1 MTDIIIDQINHSSD
15 NKSQIYKTAFKWAII
30 GSLIQYILTL
40 ASYYLNGQTMNPDNK
55 VLTIIASLIGIVVII
70 MVIVFAIKEY
80 RNQFSGGYITFKRA
94 FWVSFLCS
102 LFLAILSALFLYLF
116 YQYII
121 DFDVMMSE
129 QLDQTIL
136 QLKKRKLSEEQIK
149 QSVTMSKKFMT
160 MPIMISFAFIG
171 SWVLN
176 TLISLIASAILKKQ
190 PAYE

>member
-55 VLTIIASLIGIVVII
+55 VLTIIASLIGVVVII
-70 MVIVFAIKEY
+70 MVIVLAIKEY
-80 RNQFSGGYITFKRA
+80 RNQFSGGYVTFKRA

-102 LFLAILSALFLYLF
+102 LFLAILSALFMYLF
-116 YQYII
+116 YQFII

-136 QLKKRKLSEEQIK
+136 QLKKRKLSEEQIN
-149 QSVTMSKKFMT
+149 QSVTISKKFMT